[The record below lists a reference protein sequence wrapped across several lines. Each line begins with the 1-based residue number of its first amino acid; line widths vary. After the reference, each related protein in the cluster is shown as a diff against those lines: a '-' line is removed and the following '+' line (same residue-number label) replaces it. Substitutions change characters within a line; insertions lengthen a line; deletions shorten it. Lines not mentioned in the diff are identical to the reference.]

1 MILLTNDDGIHAP
14 GLRALQ
20 DAVYPEPCVV
30 VAPMHPM
37 SECSHCVTTKEPL
50 RVERRDPGVGMPRFA
65 VDGTPAD
72 CVRVALLHILPDLGV
87 PLENVRVYSGINAGG
102 NLGADVYISGTV
114 AAVRE
119 AAFFGFPGIAFS
131 QYRRAEPTA
140 FHWQRATRL
149 ARRVLDFLGDKPL
162 KPGEF
167 WNVNFPWPPPHPAT
181 PEDRT
186 SYDPAAAEPGIVI
199 CDRSRRPLPVKYE
212 AIEGVLHYVAGRYHS
227 REYEPD
233 TDIAMCFGGQISATR
248 IAI

>member
-1 MILLTNDDGIHAP
+1 MILLTNDDGIDAP

-20 DAVYPEPCVV
+20 EAVHPEPCVV

-50 RVERRDPGVGMPRFA
+50 RVERRDDGGIPRFA

-72 CVRVALLHILPDLGV
+72 CVRVALLHLLPDLGV
-87 PLENVRVYSGINAGG
+87 PLEDLRVYSGINAGG
-102 NLGADVYISGTV
+102 NLGADIYISGTV

-119 AAFFGFPGIAFS
+119 AAFFGVPGVAFS
-131 QYRRAEPTA
+131 QYRRAEPNA

-149 ARRVLDFLGDKPL
+149 AQRVIAFLGAQEL
-162 KPGEF
+162 KEGEF
-167 WNVNFPWPPPHPAT
+167 WNVNFPWPAPHPST
-181 PEDRT
+181 PEDRA
-186 SYDPAAAEPGIVI
+186 SHDPAAPEPKIVI

-212 AIEGVLHYVAGRYHS
+212 AIEGALHYVAGRYHT

-233 TDIAMCFGGQISATR
+233 TDIATCFNGQISATR
-248 IAI
+248 IGI